1 MTHTI
6 NPTDQMH
13 INDSILTSFDHII
26 INANLATF
34 SAQYGFDIYS
44 DNQSNNQSNDQNK
57 STPYGQLES
66 AAIGIKDG
74 KIAWVGTY
82 EQIKPHLT
90 HYKSDQIKDVHGNW
104 ITPGLIDCHTHIV
117 YGGNR
122 SNEFEARLQGAS
134 YQDIAAQGG
143 GIVST
148 VSATRAANEEELFT
162 QSEKRLLSL
171 LREGV
176 TSIEIKSGYGLD
188 LDTERK
194 MLKVARALGDKHHIH
209 VSTTYLAAHALP
221 PEYKD
226 RADDYIEQVCQWL
239 PILHSEGLI
248 DAVDGFC
255 ENIAFSSEQIK
266 RVFDVA
272 RSLDLP
278 VKLHSEQL
286 SNIGAS
292 ALVAEYQGLSSD
304 HLEHLAEDDIKKMA
318 TSNTVAVLLPG
329 AFYTLR
335 DTKLPPIEALRK
347 HRVLIAISTDCNPGT
362 SPLTS
367 LLLAMNMGCTLFY
380 LTTEEVLAGATVH
393 AAQALGLAKKGKI
406 EVGCDADLVL
416 WDIARPADL
425 AYQMGLNPITGIM
438 VQGRWREAV

>member
-1 MTHTI
+1 MTNTT
-6 NPTDQMH
+6 NSTDQTP
-13 INDSILTSFDHII
+13 INDSTLTSFDNII

-34 SAQYGFDIYS
+34 SAQYRFNIYS
-44 DNQSNNQSNDQNK
+44 DSQQD
-57 STPYGQLES
+57 STPYGQLMN

-74 KIAWVGTY
+74 KIAWVGTH

-90 HYKSDQIKDVHGNW
+90 QYKNDQIKDVDGNW
-104 ITPGLIDCHTHIV
+104 VTPGLIDCHTHIV

-148 VSATRAANEEELFT
+148 VSATRVANEEELFA
-162 QSEKRLLSL
+162 QSEKRLLAL
-171 LREGV
+171 IKEGV
-176 TSIEIKSGYGLD
+176 TSVEIKSGYGLD
-188 LDTERK
+188 LETERK
-194 MLKVARALGDKHHIH
+194 MLKVARALADKHNIH

-226 RADDYIEQVCQWL
+226 NADAYIEQVCQWL
-239 PILHSEGLI
+239 PILHSEGLV

-255 ENIAFSSEQIK
+255 ENIAFSSEQIQ

-272 RSLDLP
+272 RSLELP

-304 HLEHLAEDDIKKMA
+304 HLEHLAEEDIEKMSA
-318 TSNTVAVLLPG
+318 SNTVAVLLPG

-347 HRVLIAISTDCNPGT
+347 HQVNIAISTDCNPGT

-406 EVGCDADLVL
+406 EVGYDADLAL

-425 AYQMGLNPITGIM
+425 AYQMGLNPIAGIM
-438 VQGRWREAV
+438 VQGKWRETV